1 MNKKL
6 YKEECAKM
14 EYSALLIESLS
25 LKETIGRLDDF
36 LKENEKAYQDSGIS
50 FLYKESNE
58 KAECYEKLKI
68 VEDELKNRQKED

>member
-6 YKEECAKM
+6 YKEECKKM

-25 LKETIGRLDDF
+25 LKELIRELDA
-36 LKENEKAYQDSGIS
+36 LKENAQQDNDIPS
-50 FLYKESNE
+50 LYSIMNK

-68 VEDELKNRQKED
+68 VEDELKNRQKEN